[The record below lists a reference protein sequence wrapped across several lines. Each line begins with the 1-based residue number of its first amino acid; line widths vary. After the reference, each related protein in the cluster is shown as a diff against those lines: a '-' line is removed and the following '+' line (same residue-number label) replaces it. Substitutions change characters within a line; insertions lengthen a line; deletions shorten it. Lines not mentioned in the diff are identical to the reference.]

1 MARRVRLDGMVA
13 RLRAEGKDGLELLG
27 STLDALALHERDA
40 AELRRRALAP
50 LGLRPIAEGR
60 ALAVGEA
67 VAVVEEDGVVLEGE
81 VEAEAAAWA
90 TEVVVSLFG
99 QPGVPLPRESLAEWS
114 GGRADDF
121 SADDWSWMGAAAA
134 PEVAPARRPAKKKRR

>member
-1 MARRVRLDGMVA
+1 M
-13 RLRAEGKDGLELLG
+13 RAHPQACDRGDV
-27 STLDALALHERDA
+27 H
-40 AELRRRALAP
+40 
-50 LGLRPIAEGR
+50 
-60 ALAVGEA
+60 
-67 VAVVEEDGVVLEGE
+67 
-81 VEAEAAAWA
+81 
-90 TEVVVSLFG
+90 FG